1 MTDQVAASP
10 RTRPGAAAPL
20 RHQVFR
26 NIWLASLLS
35 NLGLLVQGVAT
46 AWLMTQLTTSVGM
59 VALVQ
64 TASLLPVMLVSL
76 VAGALAD
83 MYDRRLVK
91 LAALSISF
99 LGAVALT
106 VMEWKGVATPG
117 LLLAFCFVI
126 GSGMAL
132 FGPAW
137 QASVPE
143 QVPGPVVPAAIA
155 LTSISY
161 NIARSFG
168 PAVGGF
174 IVATA
179 GATAAFLCNALFY
192 IPLLVVL
199 VLWKRVREPARL
211 PPEQL
216 NRAVVVG
223 LRYVVNAPVIR
234 VVLMRTLVTGVLGA
248 SIPALMPLVAR
259 TLLAGTAQTYGL
271 LLGAFG
277 AGAVVGALNLSRLR
291 DRLSPEAS
299 LRICALLL
307 GLATVV
313 VSFSRSTPLTIA
325 SLVLAGCVWTMVVA
339 QFNIA
344 IQLSAPRWVAGR
356 ALAMFQAAIAGG
368 VAMGSFAWGSLAGAQ
383 SVGLAL
389 ALSGVALAASP
400 ILGIWLR
407 LPLISNDVPQ
417 PANELVDPDVALAVT
432 SRSGPVV
439 IMIEYRIPL
448 NDARAFYNAVVR
460 GQLARQRNGAYGWS
474 ISRDMADPGLW
485 IERFHVPT
493 WLDYLR
499 HRNRPTQAERDL
511 MQSAWA
517 FHSGP
522 DPVLV
527 RRMLERPLGSVRWND
542 ATPDARAD
550 TVVIAP

>member
-1 MTDQVAASP
+1 MSGPSA
-10 RTRPGAAAPL
+10 RPPIARLSAGAPL
-20 RHQVFR
+20 RHAVFR

-46 AWLMTQLTTSVGM
+46 AWLMTQLTTSIGM

-76 VAGALAD
+76 AAGALAD

-99 LGAVALT
+99 IGAVALT
-106 VMEWKGVATPG
+106 VMAWRGLTTPS

-143 QVPGPVVPAAIA
+143 QVPDPVVPAAIA

-192 IPLLVVL
+192 LPLIAVL
-199 VLWKRVREPARL
+199 LFWKRVREPARL

-216 NRAVVVG
+216 SRAVAAG
-223 LRYVVNAPVIR
+223 LRYVANSPAIR
-234 VVLMRTLVTGVLGA
+234 IVLVRTLVSGLLGA

-259 TLLAGTAQTYGL
+259 TLLGGTAQTYGL

-277 AGAVVGALNLSRLR
+277 AGAVIGALNLSRLR
-291 DRLSPEAS
+291 DRFSPEGA

-307 GLATVV
+307 GVATIVV
-313 VSFSRSTPLTIA
+313 GFSRSTTLTV
-325 SLVLAGCVWTMVVA
+325 LTLLLAGGVWTMVVA

-344 IQLSAPRWVAGR
+344 IQLAAPRWVAGR

-368 VAMGSFAWGSLAGAQ
+368 VAMGSYAWGVLAGAQ
-383 SVGLAL
+383 GVGNAL
-389 ALSGVALAASP
+389 AISGLTLAASP
-400 ILGIWLR
+400 ILGLWLR
-407 LPLISNDVPQ
+407 LPEIEAEVSK
-417 PANELVDPDVALAVT
+417 PADELADPDITLAV
-432 SRSGPVV
+432 SARSGPIVV
-439 IMIEYRIPL
+439 MIEYRIPL
-448 NDARAFYNAVVR
+448 DKARAFYNAVVR
-460 GQLARQRNGAYGWS
+460 GQIARQRNGAYGWS
-474 ISRDMADPGLW
+474 ISRDMADPALW

-499 HRNRPTQAERDL
+499 HRNRPTQVERDL

-522 DPVLV
+522 DPVVV
-527 RRMLERPLGSVRWND
+527 RRMLERPLGSVRWAD
-542 ATPDARAD
+542 DTPDAATD
-550 TVVIAP
+550 VIIVAP